1 MLRVN
6 VTWIDGGVEKIE
18 FVGHAMY
25 DDYGKD
31 IVCSAASSILITTVN
46 GILSFDTSYLKVEE
60 EKDHIVVSILVQN
73 EVTRKLIQNMLNL
86 LSELETQ
93 YPENIKIS

>member
-1 MLRVN
+1 MLKVH
-6 VTWIDGGVEKIE
+6 VTKFEDRVEKIE
-18 FVGHAMY
+18 FIGHAMY

-31 IVCSAASSILITTVN
+31 IVCSAASSMLITTVN
-46 GILSFDTSYLKVEE
+46 GILSFDSSYLKVEE
-60 EKDHIVVSILVQN
+60 GKDVVTISILVQN
-73 EVTRKLIQNMLNL
+73 EVTKKLIQNMLNL